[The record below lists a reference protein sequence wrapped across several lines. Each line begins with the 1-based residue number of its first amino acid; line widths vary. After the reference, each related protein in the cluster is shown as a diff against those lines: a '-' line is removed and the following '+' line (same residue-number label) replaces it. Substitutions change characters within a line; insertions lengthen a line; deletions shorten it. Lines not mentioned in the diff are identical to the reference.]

1 MKKRI
6 LIFFF
11 IFLFGCLISCN
22 NAPAAHSLKKTENQT
37 AQEGSKKI
45 AKSEN
50 TKLASILYE
59 LALSPDPEHFA
70 KVAEEILSSK
80 IPFGVNG
87 VKAVYE
93 KYNWAN
99 DSKVLIQLYR
109 DLDYV

>member
-22 NAPAAHSLKKTENQT
+22 NAPAAHSLKKTEKQT

-45 AKSEN
+45 AKTN
-50 TKLASILYE
+50 NPKLASILYE

-70 KVAEEILSSK
+70 KQHNILLEDLK
-80 IPFGVNG
+80 VR
-87 VKAVYE
+87 VYILME
-93 KYNWAN
+93 P
-99 DSKVLIQLYR
+99 STPEL
-109 DLDYV
+109 